1 MTAKSFQITAA
12 DFTMTSEVKI
22 IGKDLLITVTGGNTP
37 HIGTVT
43 TITKETT
50 CQTIRFPSHDGRFH
64 KDDVL
69 AETIARVIQ
78 PDLPGNCTITA
89 GVHVNGIS
97 QEQIEASFTMAEKLG
112 EKLRNWLQET
122 SFDVAEPIYKK
133 IK

>member
-1 MTAKSFQITAA
+1 MTDKFFQITAA
-12 DFTMTSEVKI
+12 NFTMTLEVKI
-22 IGKDLLITVTGGNTP
+22 ISKDLLVTLTGGHTP

-43 TITKETT
+43 TVTKETT

-64 KDDVL
+64 KDDAL
-69 AETIARVIQ
+69 TEIILRMIQ
-78 PDLPGNCTITA
+78 PDLPGSCTITA

-122 SFDVAEPIYKK
+122 SFDVADPIYKK
-133 IK
+133 